1 VAKLSNPAL
10 APTDGESLLALPE
23 LPIAESFT
31 GRLADVSRDYI
42 EESRR
47 LLEQAHNARASGL
60 AVGERFSDAVDELI
74 RFIVEVTSVRF
85 RQRYARGAL
94 QVCAVIAQGGYG
106 RREMNP
112 WSDVDILVAYP
123 GRLSPYVETVNERL
137 MQTLFDAGLQVGW
150 AVRTF
155 RECLAQAD
163 EDLTIKTSL
172 LDGRFVAGSREL
184 GAEFTEVVQD
194 TLAGRDIDGFVGL
207 RTEEARERH
216 LSQGSSVFLLEPN
229 VKEGQGGLR
238 DLHNVVW
245 VGRVLRGILSVGE
258 LASSGLAS
266 EEEQC
271 ELLLAQDFLLRVRN
285 ALHFIARYKQDKLTF
300 EAQEMIAA
308 QFGYV
313 DNDRHSA
320 VALFMRDYYSH
331 AAMIARSCN
340 DILERLTA
348 PPEPSG
354 IINRLSR
361 RSLREGVDI
370 VAGQLVADE
379 TIFERDPLNILT
391 VFCDAQLMDVSL
403 SSATREAVR
412 RSIELFTQEHACSA
426 EAIEAFMSILRA
438 NEGVYRTLS
447 EMNRLG
453 VIGRMI
459 PEFGR
464 LFCMVQHDFYHVYTV
479 DEHSLIGIREL
490 ERVRAGNFA
499 KESPLL
505 TQIMRECE
513 QPEILFLGMMFHD
526 LGKGYGGDHDE
537 KGAVMVKDIGKRLGL
552 HLDDPRALEFLV
564 RHHLLMSTNA
574 QTRDIDDDDL
584 VSGFVEQVGT
594 FQNLRNLYLLTF
606 ADMKAV
612 GPTIWNSW
620 RDHLLG
626 ELYLRSVEAL
636 ETGSV
641 SEQNRQARIKRIRS
655 RVISRAAGEAERAR
669 LSAFV
674 SSMPRDYLL
683 ANTEDKIIEQWRLYE
698 SLGSGL
704 FRSGIAH
711 FPKRGFTELTICT
724 PDQPGLFMRLTG
736 VLSVRGLS
744 ISGAKIATS
753 SEDICIDTFRI
764 DHFRSD
770 IDPLDPE
777 VWAAVRADIEHV
789 LADDVDVAE
798 LVETAAR
805 AKPMPRSER
814 KARKRAIAEV
824 RVDNK
829 VSRKYSVVEVY
840 AADRPGLLFAIADC
854 MHRLG
859 LTVQLAKI
867 NTHVN
872 QVLDVFYVCG
882 PDGKKIL
889 SAKLED
895 KLRASILAQVLEP
908 EDAAE
913 AISDTSPVEPVPREP
928 NAE

>member
-1 VAKLSNPAL
+1 MPEIINPAV
-10 APTDGESLLALPE
+10 AATRDVPQLALPE
-23 LPIAESFT
+23 LPIGESFR
-31 GRLADVSRDYI
+31 GDLAEVSRDYI
-42 EESRR
+42 TQSRA
-47 LLEQAHNARASGL
+47 LLETAHLAGAPGL
-60 AVGERFSDAVDELI
+60 AVAERFSDSVDELI

-112 WSDVDILVAYP
+112 WSDVDILVVYP

-155 RECLAQAD
+155 RECLDQAD
-163 EDLTIKTSL
+163 GDLTIKTSL
-172 LDGRFVAGSREL
+172 LDGRFVAGSQDL
-184 GAEFTEVVQD
+184 GAEFTEGVQD
-194 TLAGRDIDGFVGL
+194 TLASRDVDGFVRM
-207 RTEEARERH
+207 RTTEATQRH
-216 LSQGSSVFLLEPN
+216 VAQGSSVFVLEPN

-245 VGRVLRGILSVGE
+245 VGRVLKGILSVDE
-258 LASSGLAS
+258 LASTGLAS
-266 EEEQC
+266 EEEQR
-271 ELLLAQDFLLRVRN
+271 ELLAAQEFLLRVRN
-285 ALHFIARYKQDKLTF
+285 ALHFIARFKQDKLSF
-300 EAQEMIAA
+300 EAQEVIAV
-308 QFGYV
+308 QFDYEA
-313 DNDRHSA
+313 NDTHSA
-320 VALFMRDYYSH
+320 VDRFMRDYYSH
-331 AAMIARSCN
+331 AAIIARSTA
-340 DILERLTA
+340 DILERMTA

-379 TIFERDPLNILT
+379 AIFARDPLNILT

-403 SSATREAVR
+403 SSATRESVR
-412 RSIELFTQEHACSA
+412 RNAELFTAEHAGS
-426 EAIEAFMSILRA
+426 EEGIEAFMSILRA
-438 NEGVYRTLS
+438 SEGVYRTLS

-453 VIGRMI
+453 VLGRMI

-490 ERVRAGNFA
+490 ERVRAGDFA
-499 KESPLL
+499 KDSPLL
-505 TQIMRECE
+505 TQVMRECD

-537 KGAVMVKDIGKRLGL
+537 KGAIMVVDIGKRLRL
-552 HLDDPRALEFLV
+552 HVDDRRALEFLV
-564 RHHLLMSTNA
+564 RYHLLMSTNA
-574 QTRDIDDDDL
+574 QTRDIDDDEL
-584 VSGFVEQVGT
+584 VSGFVKEVGT

-641 SEQNRQARIKRIRS
+641 SEQNRQSRLKRVRS

-669 LSAFV
+669 LTTFV
-674 SSMPRDYLL
+674 SAMPRDYLL

-698 SLGSGL
+698 SLGAGL

-724 PDQPGLFMRLTG
+724 PDQPGLFVRLTG

-753 SEDICIDTFRI
+753 SEDVCIDTFRI
-764 DHFRSD
+764 DHARSD

-789 LADDVDVAE
+789 LADEVDVKE
-798 LVETAAR
+798 LVDAAAR
-805 AKPMPRSER
+805 AKPLAKSVR
-814 KARKRAIAEV
+814 KARRRAMTEV
-824 RVDNK
+824 RIDND
-829 VSRKYSVVEVY
+829 VSRKHTVVEVY
-840 AADRPGLLFAIADC
+840 AADRPGLLFSVADC
-854 MHRLG
+854 LHRLG
-859 LTVQLAKI
+859 IEIQLAKI

-872 QVLDVFYVCG
+872 QVLDVFYVHG
-882 PDGKKIL
+882 PDGQKITSEEL
-889 SAKLED
+889 QDA
-895 KLRASILAQVLEP
+895 LRAGILAEVLEP
-908 EDAAE
+908 EDAAASSE
-913 AISDTSPVEPVPREP
+913 EPQPS
-928 NAE
+928 AE

>member
-1 VAKLSNPAL
+1 VSEPTTPAAVASG
-10 APTDGESLLALPE
+10 DEQLLALPE
-23 LPIAESFT
+23 LPIGESFR
-31 GRLADVSRDYI
+31 GDLAEVSREYI
-42 EESRR
+42 NDSRA
-47 LLEQAHNARASGL
+47 LLEEAHLGGADGL
-60 AVGERFSDAVDELI
+60 VVAERFSDAVDELI

-112 WSDVDILVAYP
+112 WSDVDILVCYP

-155 RECLAQAD
+155 RECIAQAD
-163 EDLTIKTSL
+163 GDLTIKTSL
-172 LDGRFVAGSREL
+172 LDGRFVAGSQEL

-194 TLAGRDIDGFVGL
+194 TLAGRNIDGFVKQ
-207 RTEEARERH
+207 RTSEGRERH

-229 VKEGQGGLR
+229 IKEGQGGLR

-245 VGRVLRGILSVGE
+245 VGRVLKGILSISE
-258 LASSGLAS
+258 LASTDLAS
-266 EEEQC
+266 EEEQR
-271 ELLLAQDFLLRVRN
+271 ELLVAQEFLLRVRN
-285 ALHFIARYKQDKLTF
+285 ALHFLTKFKQDKLSF
-300 EAQEMIAA
+300 EAQETIAA
-308 QFGYV
+308 QFGYEKTE
-313 DNDRHSA
+313 RHSA
-320 VALFMRDYYSH
+320 VDLFMRDYYSH
-331 AAMIARSCN
+331 AAIIARSSS
-340 DILERLTA
+340 DILDRLTA

-361 RSLREGVDI
+361 RSLREGVDV

-379 TIFERDPLNILT
+379 AIFERDPLNILT

-412 RSIELFTQEHACSA
+412 RNAERFTDAHACSP

-438 NEGVYRTLS
+438 SEGVYRTLS

-479 DEHSLIGIREL
+479 DEHSLIGIREM
-490 ERVRAGNFA
+490 ERVRAGDFA
-499 KESPLL
+499 QESPLL
-505 TQIMRECE
+505 TQVMRECD

-537 KGAVMVKDIGKRLGL
+537 KGAIMVKDIGKRLGL
-552 HLDDPRALEFLV
+552 HVDDRRALEFLV
-564 RHHLLMSTNA
+564 RYHLLMSTNA
-574 QTRDIDDDDL
+574 QTRDIDDDHL
-584 VSGFVEQVGT
+584 VSSFVEEVGT
-594 FQNLRNLYLLTF
+594 FENLRNLYLLTF

-636 ETGSV
+636 ETGTV
-641 SEQNRQARIKRIRS
+641 SEQNRQARLKRVRS

-669 LSAFV
+669 ITEFV
-674 SSMPRDYLL
+674 SAMPRDYLL

-698 SLGSGL
+698 SLGTGL

-724 PDQPGLFMRLTG
+724 PDQPGLFVRLTG

-753 SEDICIDTFRI
+753 SEGTAIDTFRI
-764 DHFRSD
+764 DHSRSD

-789 LADDVDVAE
+789 LADEIDVGE
-798 LVETAAR
+798 LVDAAAR
-805 AKPMPRSER
+805 AKPLAKSVR
-814 KARKRAIAEV
+814 KARRRAMTEV
-824 RVDNK
+824 RIDND
-829 VSRKYSVVEVY
+829 VSRVHSVVEVY
-840 AADRPGLLFAIADC
+840 AADRPGLLFAVADS

-859 LTVQLAKI
+859 LTIQLAKI

-872 QVLDVFYVCG
+872 QVLDVFYVSG
-882 PDGKKIL
+882 PDGKKIRSEEL
-889 SAKLED
+889 QDAIRAGILE
-895 KLRASILAQVLEP
+895 QVMEP

-913 AISDTSPVEPVPREP
+913 VAASA
-928 NAE
+928 AETANSAPSTE